1 MKIFSLYLPQFH
13 EIPENNEWWGD
24 GFTEWI
30 NVKKAQ
36 PLFKGHLQPKHPLNN
51 NYYDLMSKKTV
62 EWQTSLMHKYGIYGM
77 IYYHYYFCGRMLLEK
92 PAENLLRW
100 KEIDQPF
107 FFCWA
112 NHTWN
117 RSWKGSK
124 EVLLEQTYGDETDWK
139 RHFDYLL
146 PFFKDDRYE
155 KKNNK
160 PLFMIYDCSF
170 EEKKKMVSC
179 FDKWC
184 IENGFDGIYIIEEC
198 MAVEN
203 GKYKKFV
210 EEKSGST
217 QSFYLTEPQV
227 GRRLYLNSKTKI
239 SDLIIRTKK
248 KLNQKGII
256 KWLQKYDAN
265 KIYKEL
271 IKNEPQ
277 SDNIIHGF
285 FFEWDNTPRH
295 SNRGFIITPVQKEIF
310 FAYMDHIKNS
320 EYAILNAW
328 NEWAEGMM
336 VEPTEELGYKYLEWI
351 KEWTDKNV

>member
-1 MKIFSLYLPQFH
+1 MPQFH

-139 RHFDYLL
+139 RHFDY
-146 PFFKDDRYE
+146 
-155 KKNNK
+155 
-160 PLFMIYDCSF
+160 
-170 EEKKKMVSC
+170 
-179 FDKWC
+179 
-184 IENGFDGIYIIEEC
+184 
-198 MAVEN
+198 
-203 GKYKKFV
+203 
-210 EEKSGST
+210 
-217 QSFYLTEPQV
+217 
-227 GRRLYLNSKTKI
+227 
-239 SDLIIRTKK
+239 
-248 KLNQKGII
+248 
-256 KWLQKYDAN
+256 
-265 KIYKEL
+265 
-271 IKNEPQ
+271 
-277 SDNIIHGF
+277 
-285 FFEWDNTPRH
+285 
-295 SNRGFIITPVQKEIF
+295 
-310 FAYMDHIKNS
+310 
-320 EYAILNAW
+320 
-328 NEWAEGMM
+328 
-336 VEPTEELGYKYLEWI
+336 
-351 KEWTDKNV
+351 